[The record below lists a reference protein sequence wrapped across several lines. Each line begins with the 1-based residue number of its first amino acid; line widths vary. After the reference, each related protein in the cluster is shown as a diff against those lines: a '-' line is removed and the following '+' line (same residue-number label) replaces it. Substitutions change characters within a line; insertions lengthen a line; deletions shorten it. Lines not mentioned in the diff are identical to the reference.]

1 MGRSHLGFPPAPS
14 LGQQGQGGQA
24 VSAPPTPHQQAPR
37 PRPSPP
43 RSRTAMQ
50 SHSASR
56 WAMVSRLEVKGSGP
70 PPKPPRLLGKGG
82 CPGSPHLCPP
92 ECPVLQ
98 GGLGL
103 CFLLRVLLGP
113 WAGYSLGPQRPQRRL
128 WGRCLPPAQ
137 PKAAAQ
143 GSRSFL
149 PAVSSQL
156 TRFLAHCI
164 RVHTHTHT
172 HARSR
177 AHQGCRCA
185 YTWAVR
191 PSVWSAPEERRKDS
205 DSPLAV
211 LRAVSQWLSPSCVP
225 SPRNPDHV
233 HFGPESRGRV
243 VRGRPRGPR
252 GPGGNPYPA
261 GVRLR

>member
-1 MGRSHLGFPPAPS
+1 MGRSHLGSPPAPS
-14 LGQQGQGGQA
+14 LGPAGTGGPGCLCSPYPPPAGSQAKAKPSKKPDSNAEPQCLPLGNGEQAGGQGVRA
-24 VSAPPTPHQQAPR
+24 
-37 PRPSPP
+37 
-43 RSRTAMQ
+43 
-50 SHSASR
+50 
-56 WAMVSRLEVKGSGP
+56 
-70 PPKPPRLLGKGG
+70 PPKPPWLLGKGG

-156 TRFLAHCI
+156 TRLLAHCI

-172 HARSR
+172 HTHAR
-177 AHQGCRCA
+177 AH
-185 YTWAVR
+185 T
-191 PSVWSAPEERRKDS
+191 
-205 DSPLAV
+205 
-211 LRAVSQWLSPSCVP
+211 RAVAALTRGLSVRLSGLPW
-225 SPRNPDHV
+225 RK
-233 HFGPESRGRV
+233 EGRV
-243 VRGRPRGPR
+243 LTPHWPCSGPCPS
-252 GPGGNPYPA
+252 G
-261 GVRLR
+261 